1 MEMPYL
7 SILYLLIAAAIST
20 LGTKAYISFALNKN
34 ILAIP
39 KDRSLHSVPIP
50 KGGGIIIGATF
61 LSGLLLLLLINI
73 VPSELAVALLGGG
86 IALVIVGFIDDLREV
101 EPVIRFIIQF
111 LVSFWAL
118 YWLGGMPEIEIGPWV
133 LKQSWVL
140 HLIGSLG
147 IVWFINL
154 FNFMDGVDGMLASN
168 ASLFSLMGALALFW
182 LGHSSLSVILVLLVA
197 SLTGF
202 LIYNWAPAKVF
213 MGDSGAAFI
222 GYTLAVIALYSVS
235 ERMLNFWTWI
245 ILMGYFVADTT
256 TTMVIKIVTVRGW
269 FHEEHRSHAYQQLA
283 LMWKDHRRTTFFV
296 LGITAFWMV
305 PLALLS
311 LRFQK
316 NTVII
321 AMIALAPVVTLT
333 LLRGPFFR
341 P

>member
-1 MEMPYL
+1 MSYL
-7 SILYLLIAAAIST
+7 TILYLLIASAVST
-20 LGTKAYISFALNKN
+20 IGTKAYISFAIKKN

-39 KDRSLHSVPIP
+39 KDRSLHSVDIP

-61 LSGLLLLLLINI
+61 LGGLLLLLVIDI
-73 VPSELAVALLGGG
+73 APSELAVALLGGG
-86 IALVIVGFIDDLREV
+86 GILVIVGFIDDLREV
-101 EPVIRFIIQF
+101 EPLVRFAIQF

-118 YWLGGMPEIEIGPWV
+118 YWLGGMPEIGIGSWT
-133 LKQSWVL
+133 LKQSWIL
-140 HLIGSLG
+140 HILGSLG

-168 ASLFSLMGALALFW
+168 TSLFSLVGASVLLW
-182 LGHSSLSVILVLLVA
+182 TGHSSVSVILILLIA

-202 LIYNWAPAKVF
+202 LIYNWSPAKVF

-222 GYTLAVIALYSVS
+222 GYTLAVVALYSVS
-235 ERMLNFWTWI
+235 EGMLNFWTWI

-256 TTMVIKIVTVRGW
+256 TTMVIKIATVPGW
-269 FHEEHRSHAYQQLA
+269 FYEEHKSHAYQQLA
-283 LMWKDHRRTTFFV
+283 LMWKDHRQVTLAV
-296 LGITAFWMV
+296 LGITAFWMT

-311 LRFQK
+311 LRIQQ

-321 AMIALAPVVTLT
+321 AIIALAPIVILT
-333 LLRGPFFR
+333 LLRGPLFR